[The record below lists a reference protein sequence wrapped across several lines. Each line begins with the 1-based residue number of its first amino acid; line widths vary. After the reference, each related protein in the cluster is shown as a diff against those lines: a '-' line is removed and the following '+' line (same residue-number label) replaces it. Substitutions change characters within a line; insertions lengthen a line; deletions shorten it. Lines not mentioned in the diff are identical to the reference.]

1 MEIYVVQ
8 PGDNLFGIAQAFGVP
23 MSQIMEDNRLPNP
36 SLLVV
41 GQTLVIRFPEE
52 VYTVQPGDTL
62 ASVALQSGLSL
73 RQLYRN
79 NPILEGQ
86 PTLYPGQTLVLRYQG
101 SPGPSV
107 TVNSYAYPFILSLI
121 HI

>member
-86 PTLYPGQTLVLRYQG
+86 PTLYPGT
-101 SPGPSV
+101 P
-107 TVNSYAYPFILSLI
+107 LSGESRAVCYRK
-121 HI
+121 

>member
-1 MEIYVVQ
+1 MIDGNLFVQ

-52 VYTVQPGDTL
+52 VHTVQPGDYTCL
-62 ASVALQSGLSL
+62 CRASVRPQSPAALSEQSHSGVASPPFTPVRLWYSAI
-73 RQLYRN
+73 R
-79 NPILEGQ
+79 GV
-86 PTLYPGQTLVLRYQG
+86 PGRLL
-101 SPGPSV
+101 P
-107 TVNSYAYPFILSLI
+107 
-121 HI
+121 

>member
-52 VYTVQPGDTL
+52 V
-62 ASVALQSGLSL
+62 
-73 RQLYRN
+73 
-79 NPILEGQ
+79 
-86 PTLYPGQTLVLRYQG
+86 
-101 SPGPSV
+101 
-107 TVNSYAYPFILSLI
+107 
-121 HI
+121 

>member
-62 ASVALQSGLSL
+62 ASVGTIPFWRASPPFTPVRLWYSAIRGV
-73 RQLYRN
+73 
-79 NPILEGQ
+79 
-86 PTLYPGQTLVLRYQG
+86 PGRLL
-101 SPGPSV
+101 P
-107 TVNSYAYPFILSLI
+107 
-121 HI
+121 